1 MFITYDKNTKR
12 VFYIGEQ
19 KPISFT
25 DNLSLAEANGVP
37 EAYDYL
43 TVANEH
49 EQTDCYT
56 EKDLIFNEETGEETE
71 VEITKERKYISCDL
85 VAHFRTKTEEQIANE
100 KQREYEAL
108 VEKLIRNR
116 YTVSQEI
123 AILRQRDSKTEEFSE
138 YYEYAEQCKVTARDE
153 VYSETKGGV

>member
-71 VEITKERKYISCDL
+71 VEITKERKHISCDL
-85 VAHFRTKTEEQIANE
+85 VAQFRVKSDEQLVKE
-100 KQREYEAL
+100 KQRKYEAL
-108 VEKLIRNR
+108 VETLIRR
-116 YTVSQEI
+116 KYTVSQEL
-123 AILRQRDSKTEEFSE
+123 ATLRQKEAKPDE
-138 YYEYAEQCKVTARDE
+138 YAAYFEYAENCKLTAKKE
-153 VYSETKGGV
+153 IYG